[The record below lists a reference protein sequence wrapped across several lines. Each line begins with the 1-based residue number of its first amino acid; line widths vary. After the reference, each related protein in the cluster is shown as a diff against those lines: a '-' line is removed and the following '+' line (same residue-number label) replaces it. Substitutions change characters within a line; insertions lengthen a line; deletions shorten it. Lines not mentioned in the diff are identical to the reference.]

1 MKKRTTLL
9 PLARTTHSQGT
20 RPTSHAP
27 QAQGEAGSSSS
38 SDVDTDWIG
47 CNEVFGGSGRGVR
60 WDWFFPTKVVFLG
73 DSKPLVLGYVVDEGR
88 REVDEEE
95 GMEMKDIKEE
105 EVRCL

>member
-1 MKKRTTLL
+1 M
-9 PLARTTHSQGT
+9 
-20 RPTSHAP
+20 
-27 QAQGEAGSSSS
+27 
-38 SDVDTDWIG
+38 
-47 CNEVFGGSGRGVR
+47 FGGSGRSVR

-105 EVRCL
+105 EVRTFMKKKKRRRKENT